1 MAGLMRSKSLLDK
14 VLIVVALVRGYSVV
28 AGDAE

>member
-14 VLIVVALVRGYSVV
+14 VLILVALVRGDSVV